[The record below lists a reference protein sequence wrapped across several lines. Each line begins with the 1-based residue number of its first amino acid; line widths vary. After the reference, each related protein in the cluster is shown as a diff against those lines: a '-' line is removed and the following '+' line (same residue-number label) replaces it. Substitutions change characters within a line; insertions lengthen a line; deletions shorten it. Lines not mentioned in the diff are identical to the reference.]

1 MPPTP
6 GGGEVDGRQQ
16 ATTPPTAAATADGA
30 QHQPLPHP
38 PHQPPPPAPP
48 GEPYNPTARMR
59 CDVQQPDPKFGCKLA
74 ACAIQSCLAAKDYDQ
89 RKCAKEIQ
97 ALVHCCQYLP
107 EPSVHCKGFG
117 V

>member
-1 MPPTP
+1 MPPAP
-6 GGGEVDGRQQ
+6 GNGEAGTGQQ
-16 ATTPPTAAATADGA
+16 ATTPAASAAASSES
-30 QHQPLPHP
+30 HPSPHP
-38 PHQPPPPAPP
+38 HDQLLPPQPP
-48 GEPYNPTARMR
+48 GEPYSPTARMR

-97 ALVHCCQYLP
+97 ALVQCCQYLS

>member
-1 MPPTP
+1 MAPTH
-6 GGGEVDGRQQ
+6 GGLEAGGRQQ
-16 ATTPPTAAATADGA
+16 RAASSADGTTA
-30 QHQPLPHP
+30 GAS
-38 PHQPPPPAPP
+38 QPPPQPPPQPP

-74 ACAIQSCLAAKDYDQ
+74 ACAIQSCLAARDYDQ

-97 ALVHCCQYLP
+97 ALVQCCQYLP

-117 V
+117 L